1 MKKQIMAKC
10 PKCKKIKDMTYP
22 ALSRRDEYQYIC
34 SQCGTDEAMEDFEK
48 FRLQKYN

>member
-22 ALSRRDEYQYIC
+22 ALSRRDEYEDIC
-34 SQCGTDEAMEDFEK
+34 SDCGREEAMEDFEK
-48 FRLQKYN
+48 SRHK